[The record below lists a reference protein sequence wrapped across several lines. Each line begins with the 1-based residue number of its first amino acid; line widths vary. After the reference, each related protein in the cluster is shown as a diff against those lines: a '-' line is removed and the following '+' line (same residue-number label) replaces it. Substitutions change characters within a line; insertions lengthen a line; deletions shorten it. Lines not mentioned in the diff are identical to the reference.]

1 MNIRITKRVF
11 FVALAVALLLFLSSY
26 KPYGDKQ
33 ISFLP
38 NNSDTLWADSIL
50 KTLSLEEKI
59 GQLLNIRVYS
69 KYNPTAIEAVDKLIN
84 EFHVGGITFFQGGPV
99 MQAELTN
106 HWQSISKIP
115 LMVAMDAE
123 SGLGWRYD
131 SAIRMPEFMTM
142 GALVDNSLIFQVGK
156 TTGRHCKRVGVD
168 MDFSPVVDVNNNVNN
183 PVINFR
189 SFGSNPQKV
198 GEKARLF
205 MLGLQ
210 SEKVLAVAKHFPGH
224 GDTDRDSHTSLPLI
238 SHSFQRIDSI
248 ELVPFKTLIK
258 SNVDGIMTAHLEVT
272 SLEKKRKTASSLSK
286 NVVTNLL
293 QNQLGFKG
301 LVITDGLDMAGVG
314 SKPGK
319 IEVKAFLAGNDILLL
334 PQNVEKAVKSLKQAV
349 KRGKISQ
356 ERLNYSVRKI
366 LIYKGKVGCSNYK
379 PLDCSTVYQDVND
392 VESRLLKREIYR
404 KATTLISD
412 KNGIIPFKNI
422 DTIRAVVIKVGKGK
436 SGNFSNILKEN
447 CRADFID
454 ASDISTQNEI
464 SKISSS
470 CKDKNLVII
479 QLCAASRYSWKNYGI
494 TENDISLIKFLAKQ
508 HPTTLCIAGNPYILE
523 NFKSSD
529 FEAVIVGYEYQEYV
543 SDVMAQILTGS
554 LPAEGVL
561 PIDVGRY
568 KVGDGI
574 FTPISKKLKFCS
586 SEEVGVSTDFEI
598 VVDSILKDGL
608 KRRAYPG
615 CQVIMARNGEI
626 FYDKS
631 FGYHTSKKI
640 KIVEPDDLYDVAS
653 LTKILSTTLSIMR
666 LSEQRKLDI
675 DRRLGDYLP
684 ELEGTNKSD
693 IVIRDLLAHQAKLV
707 SWIPFYMEVDRS
719 DSIRDEIYSTS
730 SSKKYSI
737 QIADN
742 FYLRSDYRDTIFE
755 LINVSKLHEKK
766 EYRYSDL
773 GFYYLK
779 EIIERISGESLNS
792 YAENQFYKPLELV
805 STTYLPLEKFNKSEI
820 VPTEKDNYWRNQLVH
835 GYVHDMGAAMLGGV
849 GGHAGLFSNAS
860 DVAVIMQM
868 LLQGGTYDGKKY
880 FDITTVREFTS
891 CQFPLSEN
899 RRGIGFDKP
908 MIDPKED
915 GPHCLGVSLSSFGHT
930 GFTGCYAWAD
940 PESGIVYV
948 FLSNRIYPTMDNKVL
963 LRRDIRTKI
972 HQAAYD
978 AILK

>member
-26 KPYGDKQ
+26 KPFGDKQ

-69 KYNPTAIEAVDKLIN
+69 RNNPTAIKAVDKLIN
-84 EFHVGGITFFQGGPV
+84 EFQVGGITFFQGGPIL
-99 MQAELTN
+99 QAELTN

-115 LMVAMDAE
+115 LLVAMDAE

-131 SAIRMPEFMTM
+131 SAIRMPEFITM

-168 MDFSPVVDVNNNVNN
+168 MDFSPVVDVNNNANN

-210 SEKVLAVAKHFPGH
+210 SENVLAVAKHFPGH
-224 GDTDRDSHTSLPLI
+224 GDTDRDSHKSLPFI
-238 SHSFQRIDSI
+238 SHSLNRLDSI
-248 ELVPFKTLIK
+248 ELVPFKELIK
-258 SNVDGIMTAHLEVT
+258 SNVDGVMVAHLEIPA
-272 SLEKKRKTASSLSK
+272 LENKKKTASSLSK

-301 LVITDGLDMAGVG
+301 LVVTDGLGMAGVEG
-314 SKPGK
+314 KPGK

-334 PQNVEKAVKSLKQAV
+334 PRDVEKAVKSLKQAV

-366 LIYKGKVGCSNYK
+366 LIYKGKVGHSNYK
-379 PLDCSTVYQDVND
+379 KLDCSSVYQDVND
-392 VESRLLKREIYR
+392 LESRLLKREIYR
-404 KATTLISD
+404 KATTLVSD

-422 DTIRAVVIKVGKGK
+422 DTINAVVVKVGNGK
-436 SGNFSNILKEN
+436 SGNFSDILKEN

-454 ASDISTQNEI
+454 ASDISNHENI
-464 SKISSS
+464 SKITSL
-470 CKDKNLVII
+470 CKGKNLVIV
-479 QLCAASRYSWKNYGI
+479 QFTTSSRFARKNYGI
-494 TENDISLIKFLAKQ
+494 SENDIALVRELAVQ
-508 HPTTLCIAGNPYILE
+508 FPTTLCIAGNPYILE

-543 SDVMAQILTGS
+543 NDVMAQILTGS

-561 PIDVGRY
+561 SVDAG
-568 KVGDGI
+568 KFKSADGI
-574 FTPISKKLKFCS
+574 FTPISKKLKFSS
-586 SEEVGVSTDFEI
+586 SEEVGVSPEFEI

-631 FGYHTSKKI
+631 FGFHTAKKSNS
-640 KIVEPDDLYDVAS
+640 VEPDDLFDVAS

-719 DSIRDEIYSTS
+719 DSIRDEIYSTTF
-730 SSKKYSI
+730 SKKYPT
-737 QIADN
+737 QIAED

-755 LINVSKLHEKK
+755 LINNSKLHEKK

-779 EIIERISGESLNS
+779 EIIERISGES
-792 YAENQFYKPLELV
+792 F
-805 STTYLPLEKFNKSEI
+805 KF
-820 VPTEKDNYWRNQLVH
+820 L
-835 GYVHDMGAAMLGGV
+835 
-849 GGHAGLFSNAS
+849 
-860 DVAVIMQM
+860 
-868 LLQGGTYDGKKY
+868 
-880 FDITTVREFTS
+880 
-891 CQFPLSEN
+891 C
-899 RRGIGFDKP
+899 
-908 MIDPKED
+908 
-915 GPHCLGVSLSSFGHT
+915 
-930 GFTGCYAWAD
+930 
-940 PESGIVYV
+940 
-948 FLSNRIYPTMDNKVL
+948 
-963 LRRDIRTKI
+963 
-972 HQAAYD
+972 
-978 AILK
+978 